1 MKLSKYVACI
11 CEGGAEKTI
20 IELLLDSNSLI
31 FSYDDLLEGEIL
43 RCRKARDF
51 ETQYLRKYFNEKV
64 TVLRILD
71 SRGERFALSKAYAH
85 KVDVINVVTAPEIE
99 MLVILS
105 ENKYKEFKGS
115 NLKPSEYCKSFLGY
129 SNVKR
134 PVFIE
139 AYFKDLDKLITA
151 IKRYKKVS
159 KINHGE
165 YALADL
171 LK

>member
-71 SRGERFALSKAYAH
+71 SRRERFAWSKAYAH
-85 KVDVINVVTAPEIE
+85 KVDVINVVTAPEI
-99 MLVILS
+99 
-105 ENKYKEFKGS
+105 
-115 NLKPSEYCKSFLGY
+115 
-129 SNVKR
+129 
-134 PVFIE
+134 
-139 AYFKDLDKLITA
+139 
-151 IKRYKKVS
+151 
-159 KINHGE
+159 
-165 YALADL
+165 
-171 LK
+171 

>member
-71 SRGERFALSKAYAH
+71 SRRERFAWSKSYAH

-129 SNVKR
+129 LNVKR

>member
-1 MKLSKYVACI
+1 MKLSKYVTCI

-71 SRGERFALSKAYAH
+71 SRRERFAWSKAYAH

>member
-31 FSYDDLLEGEIL
+31 FSYDDLLEGEIP
-43 RCRKARDF
+43 RFRKARDF

-71 SRGERFALSKAYAH
+71 SRRERFAWSKAYAH

>member
-71 SRGERFALSKAYAH
+71 SRRERFALSKAYAH

-115 NLKPSEYCKSFLGY
+115 NLKPSEYCKSYLGY

>member
-71 SRGERFALSKAYAH
+71 SRRERFAWSKAYAH

-139 AYFKDLDKLITA
+139 AYFKNLDKLITA

>member
-1 MKLSKYVACI
+1 M
-11 CEGGAEKTI
+11 
-20 IELLLDSNSLI
+20 
-31 FSYDDLLEGEIL
+31 
-43 RCRKARDF
+43 
-51 ETQYLRKYFNEKV
+51 
-64 TVLRILD
+64 
-71 SRGERFALSKAYAH
+71 
-85 KVDVINVVTAPEIE
+85 DVINVVTAPEIE

-151 IKRYKKVS
+151 IKRYKKL
-159 KINHGE
+159 ITANT
-165 YALADL
+165 LWPIC
-171 LK
+171 

>member
-11 CEGGAEKTI
+11 CVGGAEKTI

-71 SRGERFALSKAYAH
+71 SRRERFA
-85 KVDVINVVTAPEIE
+85 
-99 MLVILS
+99 
-105 ENKYKEFKGS
+105 
-115 NLKPSEYCKSFLGY
+115 
-129 SNVKR
+129 
-134 PVFIE
+134 
-139 AYFKDLDKLITA
+139 
-151 IKRYKKVS
+151 
-159 KINHGE
+159 
-165 YALADL
+165 
-171 LK
+171 

>member
-71 SRGERFALSKAYAH
+71 SRRERFAWSKAYAH

>member
-1 MKLSKYVACI
+1 MKLSKYVTCI

-71 SRGERFALSKAYAH
+71 SRRERFAWSKAYAH

-105 ENKYKEFKGS
+105 KNKYKEFKGP

>member
-43 RCRKARDF
+43 RFRKARDF

-71 SRGERFALSKAYAH
+71 SRRERFAWSKAYAH
-85 KVDVINVVTAPEIE
+85 KVDVFNVVTAPEIE

>member
-1 MKLSKYVACI
+1 MIQIPLF
-11 CEGGAEKTI
+11 
-20 IELLLDSNSLI
+20 

-43 RCRKARDF
+43 RFRKARDF

-71 SRGERFALSKAYAH
+71 SRRERFAWSKAYAH

-105 ENKYKEFKGS
+105 EDKYKEFKGS

>member
-71 SRGERFALSKAYAH
+71 SRRERFAWSKAYAH

-105 ENKYKEFKGS
+105 ENNYKEFKGS

-165 YALADL
+165 YALTDL

>member
-20 IELLLDSNSLI
+20 FELLLDSNSLI

-71 SRGERFALSKAYAH
+71 SRRERFA
-85 KVDVINVVTAPEIE
+85 
-99 MLVILS
+99 
-105 ENKYKEFKGS
+105 
-115 NLKPSEYCKSFLGY
+115 
-129 SNVKR
+129 
-134 PVFIE
+134 
-139 AYFKDLDKLITA
+139 
-151 IKRYKKVS
+151 
-159 KINHGE
+159 
-165 YALADL
+165 
-171 LK
+171 

>member
-31 FSYDDLLEGEIL
+31 FSYDDLLEGEIR
-43 RCRKARDF
+43 RCRQARDF

-71 SRGERFALSKAYAH
+71 SRRERFAWSKAYAH

>member
-11 CEGGAEKTI
+11 CEGGAKKTI

-71 SRGERFALSKAYAH
+71 SRRERFAWSKAYAH

>member
-43 RCRKARDF
+43 RFRKARDF

-71 SRGERFALSKAYAH
+71 SRRERFAWSKAYAH

>member
-71 SRGERFALSKAYAH
+71 SRRERFAWSKAYAH

-115 NLKPSEYCKSFLGY
+115 NLKPSEYCKSFLCY

>member
-1 MKLSKYVACI
+1 MIQIPLF
-11 CEGGAEKTI
+11 
-20 IELLLDSNSLI
+20 

-71 SRGERFALSKAYAH
+71 SRRERFAWSKAYAH

>member
-71 SRGERFALSKAYAH
+71 SRRERFALSKAYAH

>member
-1 MKLSKYVACI
+1 MHLRRRRV
-11 CEGGAEKTI
+11 KTI

-71 SRGERFALSKAYAH
+71 SRRERFAWSKAYAH
-85 KVDVINVVTAPEIE
+85 KVDVINVVTALEIE

>member
-71 SRGERFALSKAYAH
+71 SRRERFAWSKAYAH

-129 SNVKR
+129 LNVKR

>member
-71 SRGERFALSKAYAH
+71 SRRERFALSKAYAH
-85 KVDVINVVTAPEIE
+85 KVGVINVVTAPEIE
-99 MLVILS
+99 IL
-105 ENKYKEFKGS
+105 
-115 NLKPSEYCKSFLGY
+115 
-129 SNVKR
+129 
-134 PVFIE
+134 
-139 AYFKDLDKLITA
+139 
-151 IKRYKKVS
+151 
-159 KINHGE
+159 
-165 YALADL
+165 
-171 LK
+171 

>member
-43 RCRKARDF
+43 RCCKARDF

-71 SRGERFALSKAYAH
+71 SRRERFAWNKAYAH

-105 ENKYKEFKGS
+105 ENKYKEFKVS

>member
-51 ETQYLRKYFNEKV
+51 ETQYLRKHFNEKV

-71 SRGERFALSKAYAH
+71 SRRERFALSKAYAH

>member
-1 MKLSKYVACI
+1 M
-11 CEGGAEKTI
+11 
-20 IELLLDSNSLI
+20 
-31 FSYDDLLEGEIL
+31 
-43 RCRKARDF
+43 
-51 ETQYLRKYFNEKV
+51 
-64 TVLRILD
+64 
-71 SRGERFALSKAYAH
+71 
-85 KVDVINVVTAPEIE
+85 DVVNVVTAPEIE

-139 AYFKDLDKLITA
+139 AYFKNLDKLITA

>member
-1 MKLSKYVACI
+1 MKLSKYVTCI

-71 SRGERFALSKAYAH
+71 SRRERFAWSKAYAH

-105 ENKYKEFKGS
+105 KNKYKEFKGS

>member
-71 SRGERFALSKAYAH
+71 SRRERFALSKAYAH

-139 AYFKDLDKLITA
+139 TYFKDLDKLITA

-159 KINHGE
+159 KINHDE

>member
-71 SRGERFALSKAYAH
+71 SRRERFASSKAYAH

-115 NLKPSEYCKSFLGY
+115 NLKPSEYCKSYLGY
-129 SNVKR
+129 SNVKC

>member
-71 SRGERFALSKAYAH
+71 SRKERFAWSKAYAH

>member
-71 SRGERFALSKAYAH
+71 SRRERFALSKAYAH

-139 AYFKDLDKLITA
+139 TYFKDFDKLITA

-159 KINHGE
+159 KINHDE

>member
-11 CEGGAEKTI
+11 CEGGAEKAI

-71 SRGERFALSKAYAH
+71 SRRERFAWSKAYAH

>member
-71 SRGERFALSKAYAH
+71 SRRERFAWSKAYAH
-85 KVDVINVVTAPEIE
+85 KVDVINVVTAPEIG

>member
-1 MKLSKYVACI
+1 MKLSKYVACT

-71 SRGERFALSKAYAH
+71 SRRERFA
-85 KVDVINVVTAPEIE
+85 
-99 MLVILS
+99 
-105 ENKYKEFKGS
+105 
-115 NLKPSEYCKSFLGY
+115 
-129 SNVKR
+129 
-134 PVFIE
+134 
-139 AYFKDLDKLITA
+139 
-151 IKRYKKVS
+151 
-159 KINHGE
+159 
-165 YALADL
+165 
-171 LK
+171 